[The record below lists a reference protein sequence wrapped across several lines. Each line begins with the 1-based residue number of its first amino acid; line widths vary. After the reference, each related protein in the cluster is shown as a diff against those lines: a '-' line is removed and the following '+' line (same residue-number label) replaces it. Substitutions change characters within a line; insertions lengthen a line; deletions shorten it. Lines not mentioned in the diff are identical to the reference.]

1 MMKLQDPVTRE
12 AIIRPY
18 TPMSEGSTKGILDVL
33 IKVYF
38 DTKER
43 PGGKMTKALESIP
56 VGHFVDFKG
65 PVGHFEYLGCGNCTI
80 SSKPRFVKRFIMIC
94 GGSGITPIFQVLRA
108 VLKDPEDETK
118 CLVLDG
124 NRLEQ
129 DILCREE
136 MDALVKGNEERCRLL
151 YSLSKPGDDWKGP
164 KGRIGKELLQ
174 REVGTCKMEGQDLV
188 LICGPEALEKSVHEI
203 LNGMG
208 WRDEDLL
215 FF

>member
-1 MMKLQDPVTRE
+1 MTRE
-12 AIIRPY
+12 AIIRSY
-18 TPMSEGSTKGILDVL
+18 TPISEGTDKGVLDIL

-38 DTKER
+38 ATKDT
-43 PGGKMTKALESIP
+43 PAGKMTSALDAIP
-56 VGHFVDFKG
+56 IGHFVDFKG
-65 PVGHFEYLGCGNCTI
+65 PTGHFEYLYKGNCTI
-80 SSKPRFVKRFIMIC
+80 HGKQRFVKRFIMIC

-108 VLKDPEDETK
+108 VLKDAKDKTK

-129 DILCREE
+129 DILCRED

-151 YSLSKPGDDWKGP
+151 YTLSKPEESWKGL
-164 KGRIGKELLQ
+164 KGRIGEELLE
-174 REVGTCKMEGQDLV
+174 REVGQYKESNGEELV
-188 LICGPEALEKSVHEI
+188 LVCGPEALEKSVHRL

-208 WRDEDLL
+208 WRDEDIL